1 LKLSGKKL
9 SVSWQIIIRMIPYSM
24 AIIIPLVIGYSV
36 YEWKDYENKLNEV
49 VVDIIQPVLPVIE
62 EGVWTLNI
70 QLLDEVLESLI
81 KVDIIGYIYLEESLN
96 TYHIIKGERT
106 DNVQKLDVK
115 YEDKHIAT
123 LYIGP
128 NPEYKRKYIERK
140 VKEIFFKE
148 IVRSIIFCL
157 IGFWVLN
164 SLLIR
169 HLKDIKQQLKDKSD
183 VIHLDRR
190 KKYDELCEIVAAIN
204 AFIKEKSESKRN
216 LILQVGRIICIVD
229 EIKEKSEG
237 IRRIEDAV
245 IAMRNSLELLI
256 YVFDNFANKEQPDIS
271 TSVTVGDINR
281 AGKDIKDGD

>member
-1 LKLSGKKL
+1 
-9 SVSWQIIIRMIPYSM
+9 MIPYSM